1 MDFTSLGLIHPEWD
15 SEIEDDE
22 FARLSK
28 PDPTLGTLHRLSPTM
43 HGHLPHNIKVQL
55 TLQQKRIDILGGH
68 LLKRL
73 EEVLAS
79 PTVEGGCFY
88 NESVGR
94 DIAAL
99 CKAIERS
106 YTSFQ
111 TRLPRPLRRAVIE
124 VLFDFVT
131 RHANPELYYHP
142 KALRAATTLLT
153 SLLQQEAVDLESSRI
168 FKSLRKHGLV
178 PPIDYD
184 FPPLK
189 LDWRPLYALAR
200 IVGNLDGD
208 RKRPG
213 HYYGTAPLAMDTL
226 DELAGHARFFY
237 PAEGLSEILETIF
250 PLLSSKPEATLETF
264 AISSTKSNT
273 ELVDYM
279 LRITKDFDLTLL
291 SAFLPVYLDSPNI
304 DVTSFFDQVL
314 NLWRLVP
321 AALGWDRTMINILS
335 DLVQHHIIRWTPSQ
349 ARMLLNLPFR
359 QRNIATGGTPLATPG
374 HGNDSAFFVHQV
386 KPLGTALGNLI
397 ACMLVTDEQY
407 EKSLKDTSINAS
419 ETVTGVFLQWMNQI
433 ETYLHPNSASS
444 GSRTLKNVLLGLVS
458 TLTERYNLAID
469 LNDFADFASTVKEF
483 STERQG
489 IYDSD
494 LPTFTNGSVENF
506 IVKESTWD
514 ALAPVFDRLR
524 VLLVDSSLGRNMS
537 FLLAHVRPQYIH
549 SSIFPRVVYALE
561 NPMLDGKLN
570 VPVALQILTSLVPL
584 LFGVPGA
591 PAKLTELMFPLL
603 TYVDPNDPGKAEKTF
618 KLVTAIMI
626 AIVEH
631 KKGLP
636 EHSSHY
642 LKQIDAI
649 TLPSELASTLVGK
662 SFKELKNRL
671 LHRTKPVKYRAPLVA
686 RPADSSDEDT
696 SSQLSSELLT
706 LDSVLCDW
714 IVEFFEQVLAFIEGV
729 PPGSASSTVLVHC
742 MKHVLEFAILG
753 GESLFNILLRSL
765 TTAVTTT
772 PRAKTDLNALVDAF
786 SRVRP
791 GLVLHACFES
801 WLTDL
806 KTRGQRIKAGKKQLD
821 SEADVMSWKLDLLR
835 LILKRS
841 GSSVGSHEKTLL
853 AIIEPL
859 LQDENKSIK
868 RAALHVLTAALGP
881 MKPSFNDNIDP
892 AASGKFNTFVDVLL
906 YHASFCEPT
915 IHSLELAARWS
926 KQFVRP
932 AIEALKDATELY
944 RDAPSAG
951 HAKKDEHDAAKPVEK
966 KDEASTSAPLTVDAE
981 ASAPSEKLA
990 PVTSNVIAP
999 PKDLNDQ
1006 LHLLFEFLTA
1016 LGPVLPTKQ
1025 PEAKSVKLTISQHL
1039 PYPEESPAATNDMV
1053 VKEEAAIKQR
1063 KALIPPPLVV
1073 FTHITREARLSEE
1086 LKELRWDILF
1096 AIQEFIALAILSNR
1110 CQDPKTV
1117 RRAMKVVTQALVHNG
1132 AKDNKWTENLS
1143 RLSSSAQENASET
1156 PNAKSK
1162 AASATKGDF
1171 TLSYDCR
1178 RTNSPLHPY
1187 YHQWAGACARDFIQ
1201 ARWLAA
1207 RSKLQFGEIATGLVR
1222 AYVRLSSNHLELVGS
1237 LKLGKLMLGNI
1248 PRFGGSIPFL
1258 NGLLLKVISQPLNP
1272 NQSLTSF
1279 AALLGLVSAPATKPN
1294 LTANWKNFAHFIK
1307 TIRGLHIHNHALL
1320 QQGIVRLY
1328 ASVMEQLPF
1337 RAATPLQD
1345 RNFFLSYADL
1355 ADSLL
1360 ADLSTDRPAE
1370 HWRYHL
1376 YSLITLVAIL
1386 RRNIHTP
1393 GKKFVDAPP
1402 AVAALGLTQST
1413 SESIQMSQENLL
1425 RSSAS
1430 GSLNS
1435 EHGLS
1440 DSLSRQIS
1448 NTSIGLTESQDA
1460 SFQPVSLVASAVGSE
1475 AMPPAPKSALSRYR
1489 PGLDGLAVLQAL
1501 VPVTADVLPTAR
1513 HVSRFV
1519 VTRML
1524 TWAQDAEDT
1533 SHAETVAP
1541 LLEENQMNV
1550 LLGNLMI
1557 ERQSEA
1563 QRDPLQGVI
1572 GKLVFSAGALESMI
1586 GDAEFGVGMEMVQ
1599 FGTFSLRV
1607 TDFWFRL
1614 FNSLKFSSASKEE
1627 CLKVI
1632 AAFIVDK
1639 IHENLTPKKT
1649 APSSASPAPVSASP
1663 APVAA
1668 EPASLSSNTPEIQA
1682 PIPVLASKLVAD
1694 VSESPAPIVEAGPL
1708 SATVAAKKSPTEPT
1722 TAEKTAPKKK
1732 PTTAAKTAQKKKPAT
1747 PSPEHVEEMET
1758 YFFCI
1763 AEALVGFTRAFPE
1776 EAQNNVWPAILS
1788 GARLSSKRLSSLL
1801 FGLSYLVHYN
1811 INLNNLEQKI
1821 LEPIMR
1827 DASELGSLS
1836 VFDVEAR
1843 LALALCYYQESRYA
1857 KLESLANLVQYLFIE
1872 RYAAAFP
1879 KPQIRTMAYR
1889 LLTLLTATLTRSPYA
1904 TDATT
1909 KKAVEIHDRV
1919 IETLLESAA
1928 AETLFEGNNESNA
1941 DPNDPQSATSSV
1953 ATTTATATGS
1963 SVPVTPQER
1972 VKLTLISWISECLEQ
1987 RIDIVAS
1994 SKWWTRLMEASLEL
2008 SVDPATAVAKAAE
2021 KVLIRLAQVTILPFS
2036 ELEQVELM
2044 KQAESI
2050 RRLSEHPRWKARTS
2064 MCLALR
2070 LFLCNHSIMMP
2081 LSDRTDFLNWEK
2093 HLVEDSHV
2101 EVRKAATAAL
2111 SSSIHSLCLPDEEMK
2126 QVAAYF
2132 LDIVSK
2138 NSSKARTKAREGKD
2152 DAAPSTEIVN
2162 ALTAATSGLVA
2173 IASAIPYSVPS
2184 WLPPVVIALQ
2194 RLSTHSNG
2202 TVAGLASDAI
2212 VQFWKTHRDEWHF
2225 HQVHF
2230 TASELQL
2237 LEDKPVPSYYA

>member
-1 MDFTSLGLIHPEWD
+1 MDFTALGLIHPEWD

-43 HGHLPHNIKVQL
+43 YGHLPHNIKVQL
-55 TLQQKRIDILGGH
+55 ALQQKRIDILGGN
-68 LLKRL
+68 LLKRM

-106 YTSFQ
+106 YTAFS

-142 KALRAATTLLT
+142 KGLRAATTLLT
-153 SLLQQEAVDLESSRI
+153 SLLLQESGACESARI
-168 FKSLRKHGLV
+168 FKSMQKHNLV
-178 PPIDYD
+178 PPVDCD
-184 FPPLK
+184 FPPLR

-200 IVGNLDGD
+200 VVSNLDGD
-208 RKRPG
+208 RKRPS
-213 HYYGTAPLAMDTL
+213 HYYGTAPLAMETL
-226 DELAGHARFFY
+226 DELAGYARFFY
-237 PAEGLSEILETIF
+237 PAEALGEILETIF
-250 PLLSSKPEATLETF
+250 PLLSAKPDSTLETV

-273 ELVDYM
+273 ELVDYS
-279 LRITKDFDLTLL
+279 LRLTKDFDLTLL
-291 SAFLPVYLDSPNI
+291 SAFLPVYLDSPDI
-304 DVTSFFDQVL
+304 DIPSFFDQVL

-335 DLVQHHIIRWTPSQ
+335 DIVQHHVVRWTPSQ
-349 ARMLLNLPFR
+349 ARMLLAIPFR

-374 HGNDSAFFVHQV
+374 HGNDSAFFFQV

-397 ACMLVTDEQY
+397 ADMLVTDEQY
-407 EKSLKDTSINAS
+407 EKSVKDSSINSS
-419 ETVTGVFLQWMNQI
+419 ETVTGIFLQWLEQI

-444 GSRTLKNVLLGLVS
+444 GSRTLKNILLGLVS
-458 TLTERYNLAID
+458 TLTERYNLAIN
-469 LNDFADFASTVKEF
+469 LNDFADFASTVKQF
-483 STERQG
+483 SAEPQG
-489 IYDSD
+489 IYDTD
-494 LPTFTNGSVENF
+494 LPSFSNASVEDF

-549 SSIFPRVVYALE
+549 SSIFPRVIYALE
-561 NPMLDGKLN
+561 NPMLDGKMN
-570 VPVALQILTSLVPL
+570 VPVALQIMTSLVPL
-584 LFGVPGA
+584 LMGVPGA

-603 TYVDPNDPGKAEKTF
+603 THVDPNDPAKAEKTF
-618 KLVTAIMI
+618 KLVTAIMF
-626 AIVEH
+626 AVTEH

-636 EHSSHY
+636 ENSSHY
-642 LKQIDAI
+642 LKQIKSI

-662 SFKELKNRL
+662 AFKELKDRL
-671 LHRTKPVKYRAPLVA
+671 LHRTKPVKYRPPLVA
-686 RPADSSDEDT
+686 RTTDSSDEDT
-696 SSQLSSELLT
+696 DSQLSSELLT

-714 IVEFFEQVLAFIEGV
+714 IVEFFEQVLTFIEGV
-729 PPGSASSTVLVHC
+729 PPGSATSSVLVHC

-765 TTAVTTT
+765 TNAVTTT
-772 PRAKTDLNALVDAF
+772 PRPKTDLNALVDAF

-806 KTRGQRIKAGKKQLD
+806 KTRGERIKSGKKQLD

-841 GSSVGSHEKTLL
+841 GSYIGTHEKALL
-853 AIIEPL
+853 NIIEPL

-926 KQFVRP
+926 KTFVRP

-944 RDAPSAG
+944 KNGPSTG
-951 HAKKDEHDAAKPVEK
+951 NGKKDEHKPATPAEKSDGASSSAPLPADAPASAHSEK
-966 KDEASTSAPLTVDAE
+966 HASTS
-981 ASAPSEKLA
+981 
-990 PVTSNVIAP
+990 SNVIAP
-999 PKDLNDQ
+999 PKDLNDH

-1016 LGPVLPTKQ
+1016 LGPILPTKQ
-1025 PEAKSVKLTISQHL
+1025 PEAKSVKLTISTHL

-1073 FTHITREARLSEE
+1073 FTHITRESKLPEE

-1096 AIQEFIALAILSNR
+1096 AIQDFIALAILPHR

-1132 AKDNKWTENLS
+1132 AKDNKWTENIS
-1143 RLSSSAQENASET
+1143 RLSTAAQENASDT
-1156 PNAKSK
+1156 PNAKNK
-1162 AASATKGDF
+1162 TTTVAKGDF
-1171 TLSYDCR
+1171 TLAYDSR
-1178 RTNSPLHPY
+1178 RPNSPLHPY
-1187 YHQWAGACARDFIQ
+1187 FHQFAGASARDYIQ

-1207 RSKLQFGEIATGLVR
+1207 RSKLQFGEIATGVVR

-1237 LKLGKLMLGNI
+1237 LKLGRLMLGNI

-1258 NGLLLKVISQPLNP
+1258 NGLLLKVISQPLNE

-1279 AALLGLVSAPATKPN
+1279 AALLGLISAPATKPN

-1328 ASVMEQLPF
+1328 AAVMEQLPF
-1337 RAATPLQD
+1337 RAATPFQD

-1355 ADSLL
+1355 VDSLV

-1376 YSLITLVAIL
+1376 YSLITLVTIL

-1393 GKKFVDAPP
+1393 GKQFVDAPP
-1402 AVAALGLTQST
+1402 AAAALGLAQSS
-1413 SESIQMSQENLL
+1413 SESIQMSQDNLL
-1425 RSSAS
+1425 RASTSGTLESSEA
-1430 GSLNS
+1430 LP
-1435 EHGLS
+1435 
-1440 DSLSRQIS
+1440 RQIS
-1448 NTSIGLTESQDA
+1448 TNSIGLTESQDA

-1475 AMPPAPKSALSRYR
+1475 AMPPAPKSALARYR

-1501 VPVTADVLPTAR
+1501 VPLTADVLPAAR
-1513 HVSRFV
+1513 LVSRFV

-1533 SHAETVAP
+1533 SHAQVVAP
-1541 LLEENQMNV
+1541 LLEEHQMNV
-1550 LLGNLMI
+1550 LFGNVMI
-1557 ERQSEA
+1557 ERQSEV

-1572 GKLVFSAGALESMI
+1572 GKLVFSAGSLESAI
-1586 GDAEFGVGMEMVQ
+1586 GDAEYGVGMEMVQ
-1599 FGTFSLRV
+1599 YGTLSLRV
-1607 TDFWFRL
+1607 SDFWFRL
-1614 FNSLKFSSASKEE
+1614 FNSLKFSTASQEDS
-1627 CLKVI
+1627 LKIISNFLVE
-1632 AAFIVDK
+1632 K
-1639 IHENLTPKKT
+1639 IHENLVPKKT
-1649 APSSASPAPVSASP
+1649 APAPSSASPAPTTTET
-1663 APVAA
+1663 AP
-1668 EPASLSSNTPEIQA
+1668 PQSNTPELQA
-1682 PIPVLASKLVAD
+1682 PIPLLAPKVVAD
-1694 VSESPAPIVEAGPL
+1694 VSESPAPIIDVGPL
-1708 SATVAAKKSPTEPT
+1708 TATAVAKKVNVEPSN
-1722 TAEKTAPKKK
+1722 TAEKSAPKKK
-1732 PTTAAKTAQKKKPAT
+1732 PVATGKAASKKKPAT

-1776 EAQNNVWPAILS
+1776 EAQTNVWPAILS

-1801 FGLSYLVHYN
+1801 FGIGYLVHYN
-1811 INLNNLEQKI
+1811 VNLDSLHQKI
-1821 LEPIMR
+1821 LEPILR

-1843 LALALCYYQESRYA
+1843 LALILCYYQESRYA
-1857 KLESLANLVQYLFIE
+1857 KLESLADLVKYLFID

-1904 TDATT
+1904 TDPAT

-1919 IETLLESAA
+1919 IETLLEAA
-1928 AETLFEGNNESNA
+1928 SAETLFEGNNELTA
-1941 DPNDPQSATSSV
+1941 DLNDPQSASSSV

-1972 VKLTLISWISECLEQ
+1972 VKLSLISWISECLDQ

-1994 SKWWTRLMEASLEL
+1994 SKWWTRLMEAALEL

-2044 KQAESI
+2044 KQAEAI
-2050 RRLSEHPRWKARTS
+2050 KRLSEHPRWKARTS

-2070 LFLCNHSIMMP
+2070 LFICNHSMMMP
-2081 LSDRTDFLNWEK
+2081 LSERSDFLDWEK

-2111 SSSIHSLCLPDEEMK
+2111 SSTIHSLCLPDAEMK
-2126 QVAAYF
+2126 QIAAYF

-2152 DAAPSTEIVN
+2152 DVAPSTEIVN

-2173 IASAIPYSVPS
+2173 IASASPYSVPS

-2225 HQVHF
+2225 HQVQF